1 MAIRTRPYRPH
12 AFVEDPA
19 SEWEENLFSAFN
31 GTLAVARVGRI
42 PHMLAKAIGSRTTIV
57 MLSKT
62 TAKKIRSKHKAIKFA
77 DLRELAT
84 AFHEGNVAREG
95 RLHLAFWYQSPL
107 NSRRTIKAIIK
118 ATRNG
123 SEVYLKTMHPISKH
137 RLKAL
142 KAKTMVLRER

>member
-19 SEWEENLFSAFN
+19 SEWEENLFSVFN
-31 GTLAVARVGRI
+31 GGLDVARVGRI

-62 TAKKIRSKHKAIKFA
+62 TAKKIRGKHNVIKFA
-77 DLRELAT
+77 ELKELAT
-84 AFHEGNVAREG
+84 AFYEANVAREG
-95 RLHLAFWYQSPL
+95 NLHLAFWYQSPL
-107 NSRRTIKAIIK
+107 NSHRTIKAVIK

-123 SEVYLKTMHPISKH
+123 SEIYLKTIHPISKH

-142 KAKTMVLRER
+142 KAKTMALRER

>member
-1 MAIRTRPYRPH
+1 MAIRTRPYLPH
-12 AFVEDPA
+12 AFAENHA
-19 SEWEENLFSAFN
+19 SEWEEKLFSVFN
-31 GTLAVARVGRI
+31 GALDVARVGRI
-42 PHMLAKAIGSRTTIV
+42 PRMLAKAIGSRTTIV
-57 MLSKT
+57 MLSKA
-62 TAKKIRSKHKAIKFA
+62 TAKKIRIKHKDIKFA
-77 DLRELAT
+77 DLRELET
-84 AFHEGNVAREG
+84 AFHEANVALEG
-95 RLHLAFWYQSPL
+95 KLHLAFWYQSSL